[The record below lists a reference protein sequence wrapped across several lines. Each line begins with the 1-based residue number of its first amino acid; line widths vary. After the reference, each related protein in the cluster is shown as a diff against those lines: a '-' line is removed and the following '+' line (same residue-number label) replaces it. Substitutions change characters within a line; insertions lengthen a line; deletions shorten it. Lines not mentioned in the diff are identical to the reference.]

1 VSIDHLGREAD
12 QPPPDPACP
21 TAVPTEPEANAEVL
35 EFIRFCYR
43 RRGIG
48 WPELYDEMCAV
59 AARGSFRGI
68 DYDRLAALGVGFSL
82 RELPRLA
89 ALAGR
94 VVAEERRAA
103 AARRSAPLGVGVS
116 LVPSAAVG

>member
-1 VSIDHLGREAD
+1 VSIDRFGREAD
-12 QPPPDPACP
+12 QPPPDHACP
-21 TAVPTEPEANAEVL
+21 SAPSIEPEANAEVL

-68 DYDRLAALGVGFSL
+68 DYDRLSALGVGFSL
-82 RELPRLA
+82 RELPSLA
-89 ALAGR
+89 ALAQR
-94 VVAEERRAA
+94 VVAEERRVA
-103 AARRSAPLGVGVS
+103 AARRSAPLGAGVS